1 MRTLYLVSVWL
12 HILAATI
19 WIGGIFFIVLVVVPW
34 LRRGG
39 RAGAG
44 TFLRETG
51 TRFRT
56 VGWACFAVLA
66 ATGTFNLWIRGVR
79 PHSFL
84 DPDWLG
90 STLGRTVTL
99 KPGVFAI
106 VLAIS
111 LVHDFIVGPR
121 ATTVLERDPGSPE
134 AARLRRMASLLGRA
148 NAILALALLAIAV
161 ALVRGWP

>member
-1 MRTLYLVSVWL
+1 MRTLYFVSVWL

-19 WIGGIFFIVLVVVPW
+19 WIGGMFFLVLVVVPW

-39 RAGAG
+39 QTGAG
-44 TFLRETG
+44 RALRETG
-51 TRFRT
+51 RRFRT

-66 ATGTFNLWIRGVR
+66 ATGTFNLWVRGVSPR
-79 PHSFL
+79 HFL
-84 DPDWLG
+84 DPDWLA
-90 STLGRTVTL
+90 SPFGRTVTL
-99 KPGVFAI
+99 KLGLFAI

-111 LVHDFIVGPR
+111 VAHDFIVGPR
-121 ATTVLERDPGSPE
+121 ATIVLERDAESAE

-148 NAILALALLAIAV
+148 NALLALALLAVAV